1 MKIFRLVSLFAGIVL
16 LICLLAGC
24 QESPEQKQRGPD
36 GSVSPPLEVGGAADF
51 TLPDL
56 EGRSFRLSQSRGKP
70 VLLIFSTTWCAYCR
84 SELPHFREIYERH
97 RSDGLEVVQIFIQE
111 SSRKVSSFASE
122 NALPYRVLLDEKGAV
137 SQTFG
142 IRGVP
147 FMILLDRDGRVLC
160 RGCPSLDAS
169 LEDLFRQPR
178 PGKS

>member
-1 MKIFRLVSLFAGIVL
+1 MKIFRLVSLLAGMVL
-16 LICLLAGC
+16 LIGLLAGC

-36 GSVSPPLEVGGAADF
+36 GSLPPPEVGGATDF

-111 SSRKVSSFASE
+111 SSRKVSTFASQ
-122 NALPYRVLLDEKGAV
+122 NQLPYRVLLDEKGAV
-137 SQTFG
+137 SETYG

-160 RGCPSLDAS
+160 RGCPSVDAS
-169 LEDLFRQPR
+169 LENLFRQPQ
-178 PGKS
+178 PGKA